1 MRKHTLDN
9 KKVTCPN
16 ATYSGHWNRYVAKK
30 GDMILYHDKTAPDAT
45 FAPVHLARVV
55 GRIATCDSNGE
66 NCVGWLSVLVLSE
79 DGYGLY
85 VRWVEPVQVQAIFDP
100 PTKIPAF
107 FFGAKWPDAATLYA
121 ASEHGSLH
129 ERYID
134 NVVKLD

>member
-9 KKVTCPN
+9 KKVSCPN
-16 ATYSGHWNRYVAKK
+16 ATYSGSWNRYVAKK
-30 GDMILYHDKTAPDAT
+30 GDMILFHDTNAPI
-45 FAPVHLARVV
+45 HLARVV
-55 GRIATCDSNGE
+55 GRIATCDSDGE

-79 DGYGLY
+79 DGYFLY
-85 VRWVEPVQVQAIFDP
+85 VRWVEPSQVRAIFDP

-134 NVVKLD
+134 KVLA